1 MSEIINISE
10 NIKENLEK
18 KKEKYPNLRDFY
30 YDENS
35 DTLTYNGETIC
46 PASYA
51 LSHTAQVFFFF
62 LFLLLFF
69 YFIFFFYY

>member
-10 NIKENLEK
+10 NIKESLEK

-51 LSHTAQVFFFF
+51 LSHTAQVFF
-62 LFLLLFF
+62 
-69 YFIFFFYY
+69 